1 MTVFQMDESI
11 TFLINKAAQK
21 FKLELSR
28 KLKQSGLDIS
38 SDQWSVLIYL
48 SEHDGPT
55 QTELAQKLHKDRSNL
70 TRILDLMEKNL
81 HIERIRNTADKR
93 EYNVYITEKGKEL
106 LPVLK
111 KAGNSVMKQ
120 ALRGT
125 DTEEIKM
132 AKSFLNKLFSNLG

>member
-1 MTVFQMDESI
+1 MSMFLPDESI
-11 TFLINKAAQK
+11 TFLINKTAQK

-55 QTELAQKLHKDRSNL
+55 QTDLAQKLHKDRSNL

-81 HIERIRNTADKR
+81 HIERFRNTTDRR
-93 EYNVYITEKGKEL
+93 EYNVYITNKGKEL
-106 LPVLK
+106 IPILRK
-111 KAGNSVMKQ
+111 TGNAVMKQ
-120 ALRGT
+120 ALKGT
-125 DTEEIKM
+125 NADEMKM
-132 AKSFLNKLFSNLG
+132 AQSFLNKLFSNLD

>member
-1 MTVFQMDESI
+1 MFLPDESI
-11 TFLINKAAQK
+11 TFLINKTAQK

-55 QTELAQKLHKDRSNL
+55 QTDLAQKLHKDRSNL

-81 HIERIRNTADKR
+81 HIERFRNTTDRR
-93 EYNVYITEKGKEL
+93 EYNVYITDRGKML
-106 LPVLK
+106 IPILK
-111 KAGNSVMKQ
+111 KTGNAVMKQ
-120 ALRGT
+120 ALKGT
-125 DTEEIKM
+125 DANEMKM
-132 AKSFLNKLFSNLG
+132 AQSFLNKLFSNLD

>member
-1 MTVFQMDESI
+1 MSMFLPDESI
-11 TFLINKAAQK
+11 TFLINKTAQK

-55 QTELAQKLHKDRSNL
+55 QTDLAQKLHKDRSNL

-81 HIERIRNTADKR
+81 HIERFRNTTDRR
-93 EYNVYITEKGKEL
+93 EYNVYITDRGKML
-106 LPVLK
+106 IPILK
-111 KAGNSVMKQ
+111 KTGNAVMKQ
-120 ALRGT
+120 ALKGT
-125 DTEEIKM
+125 DANEMKM
-132 AKSFLNKLFSNLG
+132 AQSFLNKLFSNLD

>member
-1 MTVFQMDESI
+1 MFLLDESI
-11 TFLINKAAQK
+11 TFLINKTAQK

-38 SDQWSVLIYL
+38 SDQWTVLIYL

-55 QTELAQKLHKDRSNL
+55 QTDLAQKLHKDRSNL

-81 HIERIRNTADKR
+81 HIERFRNTTDRR

-106 LPVLK
+106 IPILK
-111 KAGNSVMKQ
+111 KTGNAVMKQ
-120 ALRGT
+120 ALKGT
-125 DTEEIKM
+125 NADEMKM
-132 AKSFLNKLFSNLG
+132 AQSFLNKLFSNLD

>member
-1 MTVFQMDESI
+1 MNMFLLDESI
-11 TFLINKAAQK
+11 TFLINKTAQK

-38 SDQWSVLIYL
+38 SDQWTVLIYL

-55 QTELAQKLHKDRSNL
+55 QTDLAQKLHKDRSNL

-81 HIERIRNTADKR
+81 HIERFRNTTDRR

-106 LPVLK
+106 IPILK
-111 KAGNSVMKQ
+111 KTGNAVMKQ
-120 ALRGT
+120 ALKGT
-125 DTEEIKM
+125 NADEMKM
-132 AKSFLNKLFSNLG
+132 AQSFLNKLFSNLD

>member
-1 MTVFQMDESI
+1 MFLPDESI
-11 TFLINKAAQK
+11 TFLINKTAQK

-55 QTELAQKLHKDRSNL
+55 QTDLAQKLHKDRSNL

-81 HIERIRNTADKR
+81 HIERFRNTTDRR
-93 EYNVYITEKGKEL
+93 EYNVYITNKGKEL
-106 LPVLK
+106 IPILRK
-111 KAGNSVMKQ
+111 TGNAVMKQ
-120 ALRGT
+120 ALKGT
-125 DTEEIKM
+125 NADEMKM
-132 AKSFLNKLFSNLG
+132 AQSFLNKLFSNLD